1 MKIANESLK
10 AGHIENTISKK
21 IALAYDLQSH
31 YGQFLLQDEKIKTLL
46 IQLDENVEATWKE
59 MEIIGVVKECT
70 ECALNGGGSCCG
82 AGMEKNYDSVLLFI
96 NLMLGKILPSEGYDS
111 HSCYF
116 LSGQGCVLRARQVIC
131 VNYLCQRISKNI
143 QQDKLIRLQ
152 KIAGEELKT
161 LFLLE
166 EYIKKKIRLTQK
178 IYKT

>member
-1 MKIANESLK
+1 MRHGNESLK
-10 AGHIENTISKK
+10 TGHIENTISKK
-21 IALAYDLQSH
+21 IGLAYDLQSR
-31 YGQFLLQDEKIKTLL
+31 YNQTLLQDEKIKTLL
-46 IQLDENVEATWKE
+46 LQLNKSIEATWKE
-59 MEIIGVVKECT
+59 MEFIGVVKECT
-70 ECALNGGGSCCG
+70 DCALNGGGSCCG

-96 NLMLGKILPSEGYDS
+96 NLMLGKTLPSEGYDS

-152 KIAGEELKT
+152 KIAGEELNT
-161 LFLLE
+161 LFILQ

-178 IYKT
+178 IYRS